1 MVFRKIVRV
10 FVFLV
15 AAGLTLYMSVGPLA
29 AQETPFW
36 QAADEIKTQLFQVQK
51 AMFAAQRADNP
62 ADSYAAAAD
71 TVDEAAALYD
81 ATLAGE
87 LAAFLD
93 VDQAIGDAFDAAHT
107 AASSG
112 DALALAA
119 ARGRLWTNLLW
130 ASYEAT
136 LTALQNGDIEPAGQW
151 LQLREYRHATKVTII
166 DDASTQAMLALE
178 AGQIDADEA
187 LTTISADLRDAY
199 FFRLREALNE
209 LAAAVEE
216 SFPTRSAEWAGQ
228 ARGYFN
234 ILHIDFAAKL
244 GDAQAAAVETEL
256 AALETAA
263 VNEDGPSMATH
274 LAEIRAALA
283 DYQPVQ
289 LDLAEVE
296 KRGQLL
302 YTFTD
307 LIYVEYKDG
316 VRDGE
321 ITIAIEYQEAQT
333 FLTQARAVFE
343 EVRPVIAA
351 NDAAVAERI
360 AELFD
365 EMAVIMA
372 ELGPAPDIE
381 TRVQEALSLIETN
394 LEIEAGFNDTESAL
408 LVINTLLDEMTTA
421 VSESRYEDAE
431 RTRLEAYA
439 MFENGMEQRLANR
452 AVLMTRELEG
462 LFWEG
467 TGGEKGL
474 ATLLREQAPAADIEA
489 DVVELKQK
497 LDEAQTFLSAGLT
510 GFFAFLNSMAIIV
523 REGLEA
529 VLIIGAIL
537 GYMRATN
544 APHKYSLWT
553 YTGVVAAIA
562 LSLVTWWAAANIIT
576 ITVANRE
583 LIEGVTSL
591 IAAAVLFYVT
601 NWLFHKV
608 YVVDWLTF
616 VKEQVSKAVSTG
628 SALGL
633 AALGFTVVYREGFET
648 VLFYQALL
656 FDAETLPV
664 LAGFVVGLVIIVV
677 VAYAILKM
685 SKRLPLK
692 PFFTITG
699 ALLLFLAFNFIGA
712 GIRELQEA
720 GMVSATLL
728 PWMPENLFLMEIFGI
743 YPTVETTVAQA
754 LFLILVIATFV
765 YSKWQGQRKVV
776 KQTAMSGSG

>member
-1 MVFRKIVRV
+1 ML
-10 FVFLV
+10 LV
-15 AAGLTLYMSVGPLA
+15 SIPALS
-29 AQETPFW
+29 AQAMPFW
-36 QAADEIKTQLFQVQK
+36 QAANAIKDQFFQVQK
-51 AMFAAQRADNP
+51 AMFAAQRADDP
-62 ADSYAAAAD
+62 ADSYAAAAE
-71 TVDEAAALYD
+71 TVDEAVDLYN
-81 ATLAGE
+81 ATLAPQ
-87 LAAFLD
+87 LTPFPA
-93 VDQAIGDAFDAAHT
+93 VDQAIADAFDAAHT
-107 AASSG
+107 AASTG
-112 DALALAA
+112 DALSLAA
-119 ARGRLWTNLLW
+119 ARGRLWTTMLW

-136 LTALQNGDIEPAGQW
+136 LTALENGEVESVGQW

-178 AGQIDADEA
+178 AGEIEAPAA

-199 FFRLREALNE
+199 FFRLREALNQLE
-209 LAAAVEE
+209 EAVEE
-216 SFPTRSAEWAGQ
+216 SFPTRAAEWAGQ

-234 ILHIDFAAKL
+234 ILHGDFAAKL
-244 GDAQAAAVETEL
+244 GDSPAAAVEAEL
-256 AALETAA
+256 AALETATI
-263 VNEDGPSMATH
+263 NEDWSSISGQ
-274 LAEIRAALA
+274 LEEIRAGLA

-316 VRDGE
+316 VRNGE

-333 FLTQARAVFE
+333 FLDQAHAVFE

-351 NDAAVAERI
+351 NDPAAAERI
-360 AELFD
+360 TELFD
-365 EMAVIMA
+365 EMAVIMDD
-372 ELGPAPDIE
+372 LGPVPDIE

-421 VSESRYEDAE
+421 VREGRYEDAE

-474 ATLLREQAPAADIEA
+474 ATLLREEAPATDIEA

-510 GFFAFLNSMAIIV
+510 GFFAFLNSLAIII

-537 GYMRATN
+537 GYMRATK
-544 APHKYSLWT
+544 APRKYSLWT
-553 YTGVVAAIA
+553 YVGVVAAIA
-562 LSLVTWWAAANIIT
+562 LSLFTWWAAANIIT

-608 YVVDWLTF
+608 YVVDWMTF

-656 FDAETLPV
+656 FDAETAPV
-664 LAGFVVGLVIIVV
+664 LAGFVVGLIIIVI
-677 VAYAILKM
+677 VAYAILSM

-720 GMVSATLL
+720 GQVSATLL

-743 YPTVETTVAQA
+743 FPTVETTVAQA
-754 LFLILVIATFV
+754 LFLALVVATFV
-765 YSKWQGQRKVV
+765 YSKWQGQRNVV
-776 KQTAMSGSG
+776 KQTAMSGSR